1 MLQTKVLG
9 RTHVTLQMPETLDT
23 EVEAILNDCPI
34 TYVPSKEGEP
44 QLLTPAHLLYGRCI
58 ISLPH

>member
-1 MLQTKVLG
+1 MVNSYIVEKIIGLMKMSLKKVLG
-9 RTHVTLQMPETLDT
+9 WTHVTLQMPETLDT

-44 QLLTPAHLLYGRCI
+44 
-58 ISLPH
+58 